1 MSSLKGKL
9 VRMVSHV
16 ALPRA
21 TVASAELVGGFR
33 RLVLTTG
40 APRGEAGAKA
50 LAGTKVQ
57 LLLPSD
63 DVRTYSPI
71 ASPEGMVLLGWVHA
85 GGPGA
90 AWMAN
95 AQPGEVLPFAGPQRS
110 LSLDAG
116 PVLIVGDETS
126 VAVAAAFAV
135 ERPGRVHAVIQAED
149 AAGVRA
155 AGESVKLSHLDV
167 VGRGN
172 TGATV
177 AAVQARLAHT
187 PDAVVAVTGGSALV
201 VAVRD
206 ALRQAGVQKLKTKT
220 YWIPGRKGLD

>member
-135 ERPGRVHAVIQAED
+135 ERPGRVHAVFQAADVEE
-149 AAGVRA
+149 VRVA
-155 AGESVKLSHLDV
+155 SECVGLSQLDV
-167 VGRGN
+167 VSRGN
-172 TGATV
+172 TGETV
-177 AAVQARLAHT
+177 AAVQARLAQT
-187 PDAVVAVTGGSALV
+187 PDAVVAVTGGSVLV

-206 ALRQAGVQKLKTKT
+206 ALRRAGVRKVKTKT
-220 YWIPGRKGLD
+220 YWIPGKKGLD